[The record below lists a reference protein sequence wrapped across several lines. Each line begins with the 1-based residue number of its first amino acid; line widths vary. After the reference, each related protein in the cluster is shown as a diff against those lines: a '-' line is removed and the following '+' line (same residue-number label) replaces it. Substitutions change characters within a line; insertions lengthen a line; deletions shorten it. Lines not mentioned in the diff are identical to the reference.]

1 MLFVFTKT
9 WGKRVRIRETKRAL
23 REKEREYV
31 FVSIFVCVKGGGDVL
46 FVYHHEANYITLR
59 KQ

>member
-1 MLFVFTKT
+1 M
-9 WGKRVRIRETKRAL
+9 RIRETKRAL